1 MRYNSCRHRSCPQC
15 GGGRRAQWLQ
25 ELSSQLLPC
34 DHVHVIFTVP
44 DSLNKLWQFNRTA
57 FADLLLQAARESL
70 QRLLGDPKYLGAT
83 PGIISALHT
92 WGRNLSIHP
101 HVHCLVTAAG
111 VDRSGNLVHSQRNAL
126 LPAKVLMAVF
136 RGKLCARLKAALDD
150 RELSVPV
157 GMTEARLRSMLN
169 RLGRNV
175 WNVRVQ
181 ERYRHGVSVAGYI
194 ARYITG
200 GPISDQRLH
209 SVSDSQIVFR
219 YRDYRDGEDHLMK
232 SAPHEF
238 LALWSEHIPPRG
250 LRMIRRCGLY
260 ANRHA
265 STRQRIHGEFVKT
278 KFHTAQTVTEL
289 EPESCPRCNTHVVRR
304 DLQPIAQARQPG
316 RLKPGYSVPIQ
327 PP

>member
-1 MRYNSCRHRSCPQC
+1 MCYNSCRHRSCPQC

-44 DSLNKLWQFNRTA
+44 DSLNRLWQFNRSA

-70 QRLLGDPKYLGAT
+70 KQLLGDPKYLGAT

-111 VDRSGNLVHSQRNAL
+111 VDRSGNLVHSGRNAL

-136 RGKLCARLKAALDD
+136 RGKLCAWLKAALDD
-150 RELSVPV
+150 RELSIPV
-157 GMTEARLRSMLN
+157 GMTKARLHSLLN
-169 RLGRNV
+169 RLGRDV

-181 ERYRHGVSVAGYI
+181 ERYKHGVSVAGCI

-219 YRDYRDGEDHLMK
+219 YRDYRDGKDHLME
-232 SAPHEF
+232 STPHGF
-238 LALWSEHIPPRG
+238 P
-250 LRMIRRCGLY
+250 
-260 ANRHA
+260 
-265 STRQRIHGEFVKT
+265 TQ
-278 KFHTAQTVTEL
+278 
-289 EPESCPRCNTHVVRR
+289 
-304 DLQPIAQARQPG
+304 
-316 RLKPGYSVPIQ
+316 
-327 PP
+327 